1 MNTEQTEPESD
12 PHAKDGAQ
20 SAGESSAL
28 SSDGVPAEAAS
39 GEAPATEEEIQRAAL
54 ESAAEEIPEEF
65 KDAETMALVARAQ
78 EGEVDALNRLF
89 SRYHGY
95 LVEQARRRLGPKL
108 RAKEEPDDLAQTTF
122 REATRDF
129 KSYSYRGEGSL
140 LRWLVQILQNK
151 IRDKAEFYTA
161 GKRDFSRERAL
172 EDPGGSGNSEGGDS
186 RAYEPQAPDPSVTS
200 MVSRHETFG
209 ILRRSLERLSD
220 DHRRAITLVF
230 FEGLSLREAGAR
242 MDGRSEDA
250 VRMMLRRAEG
260 KLREMTRTQ
269 IQGGAADDDEG

>member
-1 MNTEQTEPESD
+1 MSTETPEPTPDTD
-12 PHAKDGAQ
+12 P
-20 SAGESSAL
+20 SSSADA
-28 SSDGVPAEAAS
+28 SSEAGAPSKEAIERAAVEDAAAQVPA
-39 GEAPATEEEIQRAAL
+39 
-54 ESAAEEIPEEF
+54 EF
-65 KDAETMALVARAQ
+65 KDAETLRLVERAQ
-78 EGEVDALNRLF
+78 AGDVAALNRLF
-89 SRYHGY
+89 SSYHGY

-161 GKRDFSRERAL
+161 GKRDLSRERAL
-172 EDPGGSGNSEGGDS
+172 EDSGGSGSDGDEP
-186 RAYEPQAPDPSVTS
+186 RAYEPQAEDLSVTT

-220 DHRRAITLVF
+220 DHRKAITLVF
-230 FEGLSLREAGAR
+230 FEGLSLREAGQR

-250 VRMMLRRAEG
+250 VRMLLRRAEARLHELT
-260 KLREMTRTQ
+260 KARLAESR
-269 IQGGAADDDEG
+269 D